1 MVADLEVAL
10 VTLAFALTTVAAA
23 SDLHGGVGLHITGS
37 PRIAWDG
44 DRFTGGYFGGIAEM
58 SWKRFVG
65 RGQLDLAL
73 PGTFGGPGTFLLDNA
88 GGLVGS
94 LGVRLGVL
102 EQTGVGVDL
111 MASAGG
117 AWLFYDAGP
126 DRFGDGSPQL
136 GFTVAPRWVVA
147 KPIAVTASFRHL
159 AGANVGRG
167 SAISRT
173 DLGLG
178 VMIRVF

>member
-1 MVADLEVAL
+1 VLVLAL
-10 VTLAFALTTVAAA
+10 VTAAAA
-23 SDLHGGVGLHITGS
+23 SDLHGGVGLHITGA

-44 DRFTGGYFGGIAEM
+44 DRFTGAFVGGIAEM

-73 PGTFGGPGTFLLDNA
+73 PNTFGGPGSGLLQSA
-88 GGLVGS
+88 GALVGS

-102 EQTGVGVDL
+102 DEPGFGVDL

-117 AWLFYDAGP
+117 AWLFYEAPP

-147 KPIAVTASFRHL
+147 KPVAVTASLRHL
-159 AGANVGRG
+159 AGANVARG
-167 SAISRT
+167 SAITRT
-173 DLGLG
+173 DLGVG
-178 VMIRVF
+178 VMLLVF

>member
-1 MVADLEVAL
+1 MHV
-10 VTLAFALTTVAAA
+10 
-23 SDLHGGVGLHITGS
+23 TGS

-44 DRFTGGYFGGIAEM
+44 DRYTGVYLGGIAEM

-73 PGTFGGPGTFLLDNA
+73 PGTFSGPGTFFFDRA

-102 EQTGVGVDL
+102 EEAGFGVDL

-117 AWLFYDAGP
+117 AWLFYEAPP

-136 GFTVAPRWVVA
+136 GFTIAPRWVVV
-147 KPIAVTASFRHL
+147 KPVAVTASFRHL
-159 AGANVGRG
+159 VGANVGGG
-167 SAISRT
+167 SAITRT

-178 VMIRVF
+178 VMLRVF